1 MPIFLCGY
9 LQDDFF
15 GRVIAAP
22 VDQPVGR
29 VADQLTAWG
38 WSPER
43 RRSCTIRNEAGEI
56 LDPQASVA
64 EAGLGMCDIVR
75 ISFEE

>member
-1 MPIFLCGY
+1 VPIFLFGY
-9 LQDDFF
+9 LQDDFL
-15 GRVIAAP
+15 GRVIGAP

-29 VADQLTAWG
+29 VADQLTTWG

-64 EAGLGMCDIVR
+64 EAGLGMYDIVR
-75 ISFEE
+75 VSFEE

>member
-1 MPIFLCGY
+1 MPIFLFGY
-9 LQDDFF
+9 LQDDFL

-22 VDQPVGR
+22 ADQPVGR

-43 RRSCTIRNEAGEI
+43 RRSCTIRNEADEI
-56 LDPQASVA
+56 LDPQASLV
-64 EAGLGMCDIVR
+64 EAGLGMYDIVR
-75 ISFEE
+75 VSFEE